1 MTIKTINE
9 IINEN
14 YDKLKNRIYILSSF
28 SGSSNLIP
36 SCTLIIF
43 IIIILIILLIVMLI
57 RVMNINICSYFAV
70 KKEIPNKPKYVH
82 MYNENMTYYVCSYG
96 GCGSYMLCDYL
107 RNFGKVEHIHS
118 RKPPKKLTYVGEKNT
133 QNKVYGEWFNDS
145 IIPKRELKNYKV
157 IYLYKDPVKAILS
170 RFDNPEHLNH
180 IQCDESITLKDI
192 LYKRQDLYKLEEF
205 FNNYTKKDK
214 TKKDKNYPIYC
225 VKYEEFWKNIP
236 LFNKIIG
243 LPDIKELY
251 PIRKETRRTNKKIDE
266 LYKIYLPL
274 QKRMNKMPFIK
285 KC

>member
-1 MTIKTINE
+1 MNIKTINE
-9 IINEN
+9 IINKN
-14 YDKLKNRIYILSSF
+14 YDKLKNRVYIFSPF

-36 SCTLIIF
+36 SFTFIIF

-57 RVMNINICSYFAV
+57 RVMNINIRSYFDN
-70 KKEIPNKPKYVH
+70 KKEIPTKTKYADL
-82 MYNENMTYYVCSYG
+82 YNENMTYYVCSYG

-145 IIPKRELKNYKV
+145 IIPKKELKNHKV

-180 IQCDESITLKDI
+180 IQCNESIKFKHI
-192 LYKRQDLYKLEEF
+192 LDTRKDLYKLEEF
-205 FNNYTKKDK
+205 FNNYTGKGKNK
-214 TKKDKNYPIYC
+214 EKNYPIYC
-225 VKYEEFWKNIP
+225 VKYEEFWNNIS
-236 LFNKIIG
+236 LFNEIIG

-251 PIRKETRRTNKKIDE
+251 PIRKETHRNYGKIDE
-266 LYKIYLPL
+266 LYKIYRPL
-274 QKRMNKMPFIK
+274 QKKMDKMPFIK

>member
-1 MTIKTINE
+1 MGIKTINE

-14 YDKLKNRIYILSSF
+14 YDKLKNRIYILSPF
-28 SGSSNLIP
+28 SGVSNLIP
-36 SCTLIIF
+36 SFTFIIF

-57 RVMNINICSYFAV
+57 RVMNINVRSYFGI
-70 KKEIPNKPKYVH
+70 KKENPNKIKYSH
-82 MYNENMTYYVCSYG
+82 LYNENMTYYVCSYG

-107 RNFGKVEHIHS
+107 RQFGNVEHIHS

-180 IQCDESITLKDI
+180 IQCDESIKFKDI
-192 LYKRQDLYKLEEF
+192 LDTRKDLYKLGEF
-205 FNNYTKKDK
+205 FNNYTKKN
-214 TKKDKNYPIYC
+214 KKDKNYPIYC
-225 VKYEEFWKNIP
+225 VKYEDFWKNIP
-236 LFNKIIG
+236 LFNQVFG

-251 PIRKETRRTNKKIDE
+251 PIRKETRRNYRKIDE
-266 LYKIYLPL
+266 LYNIYYPL